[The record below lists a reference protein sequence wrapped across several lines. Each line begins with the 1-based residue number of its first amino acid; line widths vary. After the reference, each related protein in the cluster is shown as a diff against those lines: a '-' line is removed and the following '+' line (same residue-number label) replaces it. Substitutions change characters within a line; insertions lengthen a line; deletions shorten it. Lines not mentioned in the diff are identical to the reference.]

1 MLTAS
6 TIIPLES
13 GNFHFSVAFKGDT
26 LPLEH
31 EYGIHLRFP
40 EICMGA
46 MESAPILLER
56 RADTLPMFDNLGPNS
71 VIAQFNERRELVS
84 VIIFT
89 SRGRTV
95 RDWLNAN
102 PRWLEVLRPFILRY
116 KCAAP
121 DLFMLANVAVANM
134 AD

>member
-1 MLTAS
+1 MLIAS

-13 GNFHFSVAFKGDT
+13 GNFHFSVAFKGDK

-31 EYGIHLRFP
+31 EYGIHLRFQGV
-40 EICMGA
+40 CMDVMA
-46 MESAPILLER
+46 SDPVLLER
-56 RADTLPMFDNLGPNS
+56 NDTLQMFDNLDPNS
-71 VIAQFNERRELVS
+71 VIAHFNERRELVS
-84 VIIFT
+84 VIVFT